1 MSSFSNPLLTKLYKT
16 GIHNWMHGSTL
27 LIIIGDF
34 IIDTDDNTQLKVL
47 HERWKNHVFWLPV
60 W

>member
-1 MSSFSNPLLTKLYKT
+1 
-16 GIHNWMHGSTL
+16 MHGSTL

-34 IIDTDDNTQLKVL
+34 IIDTDDNTELKVL